1 MADAPPIKP
10 WGQVDKELLQ
20 KLINRGKVDITRT
33 GDTDYIDR
41 IRHKYFRPR
50 DSHNF
55 RRTFRSYARSRDLE
69 DHLSRYRREQRGGIT
84 LLILLLLFY
93 IASNTS
99 LLPPSLNFRE
109 RRSLEQRRLERRR

>member
-10 WGQVDKELLQ
+10 WEQIDKDLLQ

-41 IRHKYFRPR
+41 IRYK
-50 DSHNF
+50 
-55 RRTFRSYARSRDLE
+55 SRDLE
-69 DHLSRYRREQRGGIT
+69 DHLSGYRREQRGGII

-93 IASNTS
+93 IASNAS
-99 LLPPSLNFRE
+99 LLLPSLNYR
-109 RRSLEQRRLERRR
+109 EQR